1 MDNIVSI
8 SKILFEKTWAWF
20 FLMIFSLTA
29 LFNDIFF
36 KWVGFDSNQRWI
48 VGSIAVLSFSII
60 AQKVADYVKEC
71 LAQSSIIKS
80 IDLLPSEAIEEL
92 KQIVIS
98 SKKTLK
104 IKDNN
109 FLEQKRIISHF
120 HLNENHGYV
129 VFPDYL
135 WKELIK
141 RFKND

>member
-1 MDNIVSI
+1 MDNIISI

-36 KWVGFDSNQRWI
+36 KWVGFNSNQRWI
-48 VGSIAVLSFSII
+48 VGSIAVLSFSIV
-60 AQKVADYVKEC
+60 AQKVADYVKER

-80 IDLLPSEAIEEL
+80 IDLLPSEALEEL

-109 FLEQKRIISHF
+109 FLEQKRIISH
-120 HLNENHGYV
+120 
-129 VFPDYL
+129 
-135 WKELIK
+135 
-141 RFKND
+141 